1 MMNVVIHN
9 RITGGRSHFL
19 HDGTGKFISVID
31 DDVCMSSMP
40 LASDVDEMVAHNVK
54 SVVNMQM
61 EWEGLKLRMSALV
74 SSSCAL
80 PTIDSK
86 EPSYDSLVA
95 GIKFIRRRMQEEPG
109 SKVLIHCKGGRGRAS
124 AMTLAYLLSKG
135 FKPLRKT
142 QPTQINLSAV
152 FLSGQRALVALDN
165 VPEMVR
171 DIIKHMKAKRSVVEL
186 SVATHAPVLQVHR
199 QFIGAQ

>member
-61 EWEGLKLRMSALV
+61 EWGGPKAAYERAGIEQLR
-74 SSSCAL
+74 L
-80 PTIDSK
+80 PTLDSK

-135 FKPLRKT
+135 FKPPAQDAANTNKSER
-142 QPTQINLSAV
+142 S
-152 FLSGQRALVALDN
+152 FSQRTTRAGALDN